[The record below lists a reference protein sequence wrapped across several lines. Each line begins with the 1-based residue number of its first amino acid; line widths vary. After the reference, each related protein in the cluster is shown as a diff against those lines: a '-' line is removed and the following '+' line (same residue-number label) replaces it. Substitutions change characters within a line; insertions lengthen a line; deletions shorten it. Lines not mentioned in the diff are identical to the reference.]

1 MKKILLFILLIQV
14 YLSGQ
19 IVYKDYLLDNTIYTN
34 APEEIR
40 NRKPFIREWKFF
52 DDRAYPQGFIPEDA
66 YVNAVRQRNE
76 LRTNRTGRNDDI
88 SWVSL
93 GPTSGY
99 YFSYGNISSRIVTG
113 AYHPN
118 NPDII
123 YIGP

>member
-66 YVNAVRQRNE
+66 YVNALRQRNE
-76 LRTNRTGRNDDI
+76 LRTNRTGRDDDNFWG
-88 SWVSL
+88 S
-93 GPTSGY
+93 SGANY
-99 YFSYGNISSRIVTG
+99 RTFF
-113 AYHPN
+113 
-118 NPDII
+118 
-123 YIGP
+123 